1 MRERI
6 QYFVYGVAAAALV
19 AVALLYARSTPASF
33 AQLSGAA
40 MFVALGAVA
49 TLFRYQFSKQA
60 FGSIAFLPFLVA
72 VTLHP
77 SWSTALMIG
86 AATAIGEFSQ
96 KKQNL
101 KRIFNTSQ
109 YSLAGSISVL
119 VFGFLGGESLV
130 QNEEFRLLPL
140 AGAVISFLLT
150 NSLSVAAAVGLS
162 ENRNLFSVWKSNTQK
177 LITFDLLT
185 IPVVYCCALAYTHFG
200 FIGFLVVSINLLG
213 ARQFFSTNRHLEQTN
228 EELLEVMVASIEAQ
242 DPYTS
247 GHSMRVRRIAKII
260 GTALGLPARQVER
273 IGIAALLHDV
283 GKIDH
288 IFYPI
293 LKKPGALTPE
303 ERAIM
308 ELHPVKSADLVAR
321 VTQLADIVP
330 AVRHHHENYDGTG
343 YPDQLVGA
351 AIPLGSRIIMFADTI
366 DAMTT
371 DRPYRKALGPE
382 VVRSELIKY
391 RGTQFDPE
399 VCDVL
404 LDSPHFARIFDSK
417 DSGRLQS
424 VTQVFDRIRKPKTP
438 VTVA

>member
-1 MRERI
+1 MRQRV
-6 QYFVYGVAAAALV
+6 QFFVYAVAAAALV
-19 AVALLYARSTPASF
+19 AVALLYLQDSPASF

-40 MFVALGAVA
+40 MFVGLGVVA

-72 VTLHP
+72 VTLLP
-77 SWSTALMIG
+77 SWSTAVMIG

-101 KRIFNTSQ
+101 KRIFNVAQ
-109 YSLAGSISVL
+109 YSLASAISIAIFGS
-119 VFGFLGGESLV
+119 LGGLSLV
-130 QNEEFRLLPL
+130 VNEEFRLLSL
-140 AGAVISFLLT
+140 SAAVVSFLLT
-150 NSLSVAAAVGLS
+150 NSLSVATAVALS
-162 ENRNLFSVWKSNTQK
+162 EGRDVLSVWKSITKK

-200 FIGFLVVSINLLG
+200 FVGFLVVSINLLG

-247 GHSMRVRRIAKII
+247 GHSMRVRRIARII
-260 GTALGLPARQVER
+260 ASAMGLPARQIER

-288 IFYPI
+288 VFYPI
-293 LKKPGALTPE
+293 LKKPGALTTE

-308 ELHPVKSADLVAR
+308 ELHPVKSAELVSR
-321 VTQLADIVP
+321 VTQLSDIVP
-330 AVRHHHENYDGTG
+330 AVRHHHENFDGTG
-343 YPDQLVGA
+343 YPDRLAGSE
-351 AIPLGSRIIMFADTI
+351 IPLGSRIIMFADTI

-371 DRPYRKALGPE
+371 DRPYRKALSAE
-382 VVRSELIKY
+382 VVRAELLKH
-391 RGTQFDPE
+391 RGTQFDPTI
-399 VCDVL
+399 CDIL
-404 LDSPHFARIFDSK
+404 LTSSQFSRIFDLQ
-417 DSGRLQS
+417 DSGRLQT
-424 VTQVFDRIRKPKTP
+424 VTQIFDRIRKPKTP
-438 VTVA
+438 VAVA